1 MTLAATQRYGGCLLY
16 TSKDD
21 DPIMSA
27 YSYARRLGVR
37 EGFIPVLIKADDETL
52 LECLV
57 LNADSENE
65 ADCYEFDLKT
75 VEEYRK
81 KMLAAPVKDGKVILE
96 KLTGQRKEEAEDD
109 DLDWEEEVLGE
120 MERCV

>member
-1 MTLAATQRYGGCLLY
+1 M
-16 TSKDD
+16 KDD

-65 ADCYEFDLKT
+65 ADCYVFVLKT
-75 VEEYRK
+75 VEVYRT
-81 KMLAAPVKDGKVILE
+81 KMLAAPL
-96 KLTGQRKEEAEDD
+96 
-109 DLDWEEEVLGE
+109 
-120 MERCV
+120 